1 MAHIDNLVERI
12 ADPALRAKVAAEVA
26 KLAERKDFGLV
37 FERHLP
43 EDLEV
48 PGVRPRRG
56 DSVRIGGSYTR

>member
-43 EDLEV
+43 EDLICSWFCQV
-48 PGVRPRRG
+48 GRVKRRPG
-56 DSVRIGGSYTR
+56 